1 MSAVLTTAI
10 AEFSAGDLCVR
21 IPSGLFSVLPFAPA
35 WTHPGSLLE
44 QAGSARAAELAEE
57 AAKREGATRALQVF
71 GLLDKAD
78 AGIAIFSGLRGAVKA
93 YRKEDGAWEVDPQQ
107 GVDAALKVLGIA
119 WAAWSLYEGDAAKLA
134 SSKAGRAI
142 LAWYVAADLV
152 LPFADNVA
160 EGGVGLVT
168 GVIDRYTPDAAAQLA
183 AMGGPDAAA
192 STTALAAI
200 LGTVKGLAAQGV
212 QAAGPL
218 NGWAKEKLPGVLG
231 GADAISGAAATAAD
245 ALSVYRYFGTALVAE
260 VCVAEGV
267 AKAAAEQAAKAEHD
281 RAAAAAQA
289 EALVREETS
298 RREAEA
304 KNREASAQREDY
316 SLAAAEPA
324 SSLQNA
330 PIKYT
335 RQSDEKAGLPAKSGC
350 FGCAGVMLAIFV
362 LGAASTAWAAL
373 G

>member
-1 MSAVLTTAI
+1 MSSALTMAV
-10 AEFSAGDLCVR
+10 AEFSPGDLCVR

-35 WTHPGSLLE
+35 WAHPGTLLE
-44 QAGSARAAELAEE
+44 QAGSPRAAELAED

-71 GLLDKAD
+71 SLLDKAD
-78 AGIAIFSGLRGAVKA
+78 AGIAIFSGLRGAMKA
-93 YRKEDGAWEVDPQQ
+93 YKKEDGAWEVDPQQ
-107 GVDAALKVLGIA
+107 GVDAALKALGIA
-119 WAAWSLYEGDAAKLA
+119 WAAWALYEGDAAKLNA
-134 SSKAGRAI
+134 SKAGRAL

-168 GVIDRYTPDAAAQLA
+168 GVIDRYTPDAAARLA
-183 AMGGPDAAA
+183 SMGGPDVAA
-192 STTALAAI
+192 STTALASI

-218 NGWAKEKLPGVLG
+218 NDWAKEKLPGVLG
-231 GADAISGAAATAAD
+231 GADMISGAAATAAD

-260 VCVAEGV
+260 VCVAEGI
-267 AKAAAEQAAKAEHD
+267 AKAAEEAATKAVND

-289 EALVREETS
+289 AALVQEES
-298 RREAEA
+298 ARREAEA
-304 KNREASAQREDY
+304 KHREASSQREDY

-335 RQSDEKAGLPAKSGC
+335 RQSDEKAGTPAKTGC
-350 FGCAGVMLAIFV
+350 FGCASALLAV
-362 LGAASTAWAAL
+362 VALGAASTAWAAL